1 MKLPYALL
9 APYYRSVM
17 EHVDYKRW
25 GRYLEKLLRLHNR
38 FPKTLLEVGAGAG
51 LLSPHFSP
59 RSLKCRVTTDLC
71 FEMIS
76 LAEEKSAGYRVVAD
90 AAALPFAGNFDMILM
105 TYDAVNYLN
114 KTQILK
120 FFKTVRS
127 LLSPEGIF
135 VFDAATEFNS
145 ENYFDDVWDASETEG
160 TFIARHSQYDFKRR
174 IQKNSFDFFRPLEN
188 GNYERTHEEHVQY
201 IYSYPQFCE
210 FFKKAM
216 LEVEAVYSEFSFSTD
231 LESSSRMQFVLSAGG
246 IK

>member
-145 ENYFDDVWDASETEG
+145 ENYFDDVWDASEIEG
-160 TFIARHSQYDFKRR
+160 TFIARHSLYDFKRR
-174 IQKNSFDFFRPLEN
+174 EQKNIFDFFALQKD
-188 GNYERTHEEHVQY
+188 GSYQRTHEEHTQY
-201 IYSYPQFCE
+201 IYPLEDFYRFI
-210 FFKKAM
+210 KKAG
-216 LEVEAVYSEFSFSTD
+216 LNVEAVYSEFSFSTD
-231 LESSSRMQFVLSAGG
+231 LNSASRLQFVVSAEAF
-246 IK
+246 